1 MEKKLT
7 DEEAVKALE
16 CCSTKTYCEDKCEY
30 RLSSHGFE
38 CIPKMMKQ
46 ALDLIYRLQTELEE
60 KDKERLRWGKLVIE
74 RNREIKALKQEKEE
88 LGKQLHERA
97 LKYCTLQ
104 AEKERLTEEN
114 EYLDGCAKQFLADYQ
129 KCEIERAEIQKQV
142 DELKQNQVIEC
153 HGMLK
158 GCDMVKQAVEDTAK
172 DLLIEF
178 NEWINGH
185 YDQKYDAYCVHI
197 PVDEVSEFLMQKLK
211 EYGVEVE

>member
-7 DEEAVKALE
+7 DEEVVKALE

-74 RNREIKALKQEKEE
+74 KNREIKELKKEKED

-104 AEKERLTEEN
+104 AENERLTKLAELRLRDNEETCKLLL
-114 EYLDGCAKQFLADYQ
+114 EK
-129 KCEIERAEIQKQV
+129 EKQV
-142 DELKQNQVIEC
+142 DELKENQVIEC

-158 GCDMVKQAVEDTAK
+158 GCDMVKQAVKDKAKEILEWLKTKVIMTEIPHGSEPCEEDVEAVMWWH
-172 DLLIEF
+172 IEEYF
-178 NEWINGH
+178 KRT
-185 YDQKYDAYCVHI
+185 YD
-197 PVDEVSEFLMQKLK
+197 
-211 EYGVEVE
+211 VEVE